1 MSWLLV
7 STELNFRVRIS
18 SILSATLSSCILA
31 TSSLVAD
38 NLARAESWDLLRDTL
53 ILTLSHRFFAD
64 DKPLA
69 LLTAPTVCRGMVRL
83 LDIADSG
90 LSMDFLC

>member
-7 STELNFRVRIS
+7 STEFTFHVGIS
-18 SILSATLSSCILA
+18 SISTATLSSCILA

-38 NLARAESWDLLRDTL
+38 NLACAESWNLLRDTL

-69 LLTAPTVCRGMVRL
+69 LLTAPTVCRGLVRL
-83 LDIADSG
+83 LESADSG